1 MAYKGI
7 TLNMDRLVIETIL
20 TDVESVSFNNI
31 QGSLPCI
38 SFGFDGT
45 NIEQAKHAFNAL
57 KKLTLHKGVSLVICE
72 TLVSGMYDF
81 EIVSEAMDEP
91 VRICNKV
98 IDHEVLNRIEEQI
111 NQQPEIIIG
120 IKDLEVDSQIHINK
134 ASYKVHHTR
143 L

>member
-38 SFGFDGT
+38 SFGFDET

-57 KKLTLHKGVSLVICE
+57 KKLTS
-72 TLVSGMYDF
+72 
-81 EIVSEAMDEP
+81 
-91 VRICNKV
+91 R
-98 IDHEVLNRIEEQI
+98 
-111 NQQPEIIIG
+111 
-120 IKDLEVDSQIHINK
+120 
-134 ASYKVHHTR
+134 
-143 L
+143 